1 MGFSCRIAPW
11 GKDLNSSPATPLLPN
26 PGLTGNHDA
35 DQVPMGTGIAV
46 LAALGGAYLVAKK
59 RKR

>member
-1 MGFSCRIAPW
+1 MAVACSNVVPTRKNKTVC
-11 GKDLNSSPATPLLPN
+11 SVQ
-26 PGLTGNHDA
+26 DA

-59 RKR
+59 RREE